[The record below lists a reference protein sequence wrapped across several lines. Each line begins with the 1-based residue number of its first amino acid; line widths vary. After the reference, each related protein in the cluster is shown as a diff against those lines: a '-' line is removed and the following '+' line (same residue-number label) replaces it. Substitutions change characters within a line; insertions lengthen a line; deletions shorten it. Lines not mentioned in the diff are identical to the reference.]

1 MILQWFNARQ
11 ASEAGAALADK
22 LTPSAAR
29 IDRSGVSPSDGT
41 LVEIVRRAQA
51 EVRGL
56 RLNFYQRAKLANAFK
71 WRLIENGIER
81 NVADEVTQSI
91 VVDMSMSR
99 RSKAGVANEADPAP
113 ISDRSLTAAQLLAK
127 GNKLFE
133 QGDYN
138 SALACYA
145 ELLNANPRHAEAL
158 NNVGSVLFKL
168 GRYIEAEQHYRGA
181 IAIMPAYPEALSN
194 LGNVLRRRGYFS
206 DAVVFLRRAVHQKP
220 NYWSAHCDLGYALT
234 LTGDIRGAKAR
245 FKKVL
250 KAKPQHIGALL
261 GMEHLVAMEG
271 HWEEAGKLLDRVME
285 MEPKN
290 AMALVAR
297 ASLRKQTLSDAPW
310 LQAAE
315 EIAAGEI
322 DPYEE
327 SVLRFSIGKYF
338 DDVGQF
344 ALAFESYKRANEI
357 LKPSAEPYDRK
368 KRTQLVQDLME
379 VYTRDAV
386 AQPPKNASTST
397 VPVFVVGMPR
407 SGTTLMEQII
417 CSHPSAKA
425 AGELSFWFDAAIEHE
440 TAIRKGLTDESV
452 VKTLAES
459 YLLTLRAH
467 SEDALRIVD
476 KAPLNSDYLSI
487 IHRVFPK
494 ARIIYMQR
502 DPVDT
507 CLSCYFHGLPLTANF
522 SLDLSDLAHYYREH
536 KRLMGHWRT
545 VLPAGTILDVPYAD
559 LVADQ
564 ASWTR
569 KVLDFIGLDW
579 NEKCLNFEQTERP
592 VATASF
598 WQVRQKIYSTS
609 VARWR
614 NYEKFI
620 GPLRRLREG

>member
-29 IDRSGVSPSDGT
+29 IDRSDVGPTDGA
-41 LVEIVRRAQA
+41 LSEIVRRAQA

-71 WRLIENGIER
+71 WRLIENGIEKT
-81 NVADEVTQSI
+81 VADEVTQSL
-91 VVDMSMSR
+91 VVDMSSR
-99 RSKAGVANEADPAP
+99 RSKTSAPNEADASPGKSP
-113 ISDRSLTAAQLLAK
+113 TPGQLLAK

-181 IAIMPAYPEALSN
+181 IAIKPAYPEALSN

-206 DAVVFLRRAVHQKP
+206 EATVFLRRAVQVKP
-220 NYWSAHCDLGYALT
+220 NYWGAHCDLGYALT
-234 LTGDIRGAKAR
+234 LTGDSRGAKAR

-250 KAKPQHIGALL
+250 KAKPRHAGALL
-261 GMEHLVAMEG
+261 GMEHIVANEG
-271 HWEEAGKLLDRVME
+271 RWEEAGKLLDRVME
-285 MEPKN
+285 IESGS
-290 AMALVAR
+290 AMAMAAR
-297 ASLRKQTLSDAPW
+297 VGLRKQTLSDAPW

-315 EIAAGEI
+315 ELTASGI

-327 SVLRFSIGKYF
+327 GVLRFAMGKYL
-338 DDVGQF
+338 DDIGQF
-344 ALAFESYKRANEI
+344 AGAFESYKSANEI
-357 LKPSAEPYDRK
+357 LKASAEPYDRK
-368 KRTQLVQDLME
+368 KRTRLVQDLKE
-379 VYTRDAV
+379 VYTRETL

-425 AGELSFWFDAAIEHE
+425 AGELPFWFDATKDHE
-440 TAIRKGLTDESV
+440 AEIRKGLTDESL

-459 YLLTLRAH
+459 YLHTLRAH

-476 KAPLNSDYLSI
+476 KAPLNSDYLGI
-487 IHRVFPK
+487 IHRVFPN

-507 CLSCYFHGLPLTANF
+507 CLSCYFHGFPLTANF
-522 SLDLSDLAHYYREH
+522 TFDLSDLAHYYREH
-536 KRLMGHWRT
+536 RRLIDHWRT
-545 VLPAGTILDVPYAD
+545 VLPAGAILDVPYAE

-564 ASWTR
+564 AGWTR
-569 KVLDFIGLDW
+569 RVLDFIGLEW
-579 NEKCLNFEQTERP
+579 NEKCMSFEQTERV

-598 WQVRQKIYSTS
+598 WQVRQKIYNTS
-609 VARWR
+609 IARWR

-620 GPLRRLREG
+620 GPLRSLREG